1 MKKTLTKH
9 RHKPIVHGPKPRSPP
24 EWLNSFMILDLRHS
38 MRHVCPFLRLR
49 FSAHNRPIAP
59 PFFHLLSALKAFAAQ
74 PPYTLPLSSTLPDMK
89 ASTQLYI
96 TLQSLYKD
104 QAEREKNVFKSL
116 ISPDVQ
122 ISDDLIDAFV
132 KNAHGLKI
140 IRGSCWDSLDKN
152 TIALGQYTVPL
163 DPMTWLIGYI
173 YM

>member
-1 MKKTLTKH
+1 
-9 RHKPIVHGPKPRSPP
+9 
-24 EWLNSFMILDLRHS
+24 
-38 MRHVCPFLRLR
+38 
-49 FSAHNRPIAP
+49 
-59 PFFHLLSALKAFAAQ
+59 
-74 PPYTLPLSSTLPDMK
+74 MK